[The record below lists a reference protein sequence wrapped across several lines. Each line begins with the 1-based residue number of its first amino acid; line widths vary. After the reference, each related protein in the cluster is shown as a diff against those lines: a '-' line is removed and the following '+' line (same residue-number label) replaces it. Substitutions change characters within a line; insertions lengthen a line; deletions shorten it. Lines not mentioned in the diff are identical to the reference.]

1 MVATYSTSNTVTEIL
16 PNPGLK
22 DIVIETPATFYGAD
36 LVTIALSTQGIS
48 QTGILSISG
57 YALSST
63 TGQIVSDE
71 PTTAVTNGF
80 LTITSAS
87 TYAKMKRIFRILGLS
102 N

>member
-1 MVATYSTSNTVTEIL
+1 MVATYSTSNTVTEIS

-22 DIVIETPATFYGAD
+22 DVVIETPATFLGAD

-57 YALSST
+57 YGLSST
-63 TGQIVSDE
+63 TGQIISDT

-80 LTITSAS
+80 LTITSSS
-87 TYAKMKRIFRILGLS
+87 THAKMKRIFRILGKS